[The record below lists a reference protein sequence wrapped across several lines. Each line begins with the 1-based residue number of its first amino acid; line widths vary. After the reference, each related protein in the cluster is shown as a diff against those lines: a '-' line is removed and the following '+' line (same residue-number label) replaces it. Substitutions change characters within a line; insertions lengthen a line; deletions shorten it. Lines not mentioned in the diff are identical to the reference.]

1 MLATLY
7 DLEIVEEKGVRDWLS
22 PPDNRHLFLK
32 EAKGDFTTKENVEA
46 KKQVCVDA
54 ELATEFVMRGR
65 VVLVLA
71 LPMPYMLGLDILLSP
86 ALLHVAAFV
95 PIIFVRFRSCP
106 ICVLSDFSNPDVLSK
121 TVLVSG
127 GFVTSLN
134 PCWFYLTSLTPC
146 WFQAAMFIE
155 WLDKEEE

>member
-86 ALLHVAAFV
+86 ALLMSLLLSQSFLCASVRVPFV
-95 PIIFVRFRSCP
+95 C
-106 ICVLSDFSNPDVLSK
+106 
-121 TVLVSG
+121 
-127 GFVTSLN
+127 
-134 PCWFYLTSLTPC
+134 YLTSLTLMSCLRPC
-146 WFQAAMFIE
+146 WFQAA
-155 WLDKEEE
+155 L

>member
-71 LPMPYMLGLDILLSP
+71 LPALPMPYMLGLDILLSP

-127 GFVTSLN
+127 GFVTSL
-134 PCWFYLTSLTPC
+134 TPC